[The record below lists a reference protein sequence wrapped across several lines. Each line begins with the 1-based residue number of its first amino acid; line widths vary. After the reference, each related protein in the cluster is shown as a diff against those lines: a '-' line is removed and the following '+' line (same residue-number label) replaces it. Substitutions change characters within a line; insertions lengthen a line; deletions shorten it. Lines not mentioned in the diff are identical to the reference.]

1 VTEPDAFPTDRG
13 LGSIDY
19 SQAPKAV
26 YYIASTG
33 DRWRVHDCVVKDG
46 KPVRIGLPDT
56 EGATCRVFVAA
67 TGVKRYY
74 RRLKGEVWRA
84 TPAQLDRQLA
94 ASEFLA
100 TGPSYDISD
109 RTAR

>member
-1 VTEPDAFPTDRG
+1 MTEPSTAPARG

-19 SQAPKAV
+19 SQAPTAV

-33 DRWRVHDCVVKDG
+33 ERWRVHDCVIRDG
-46 KPVRIGLPDT
+46 KPVRIGLPDSD
-56 EGATCRVFVAA
+56 GATGRVFVSAA
-67 TGVKRYY
+67 GLKRYY

-100 TGPSYDISD
+100 MGPSFDVID